1 MAREVTEMNTA
12 TTFPELTADEAAELI
27 TQGEAV
33 VIDVNPRRRWSSG
46 HLPGAVNLDPS
57 EFTEA
62 DLPRDRETTLIFYCS
77 DTGSA
82 SRYAARKAAK
92 LGFLHIFL
100 MPCGLKG
107 WMAAG
112 HRARAGH

>member
-1 MAREVTEMNTA
+1 MTEVTA
-12 TTFPELTADEAAELI
+12 FPELTADEAAELI
-27 TQGEAV
+27 ARGEAI

-46 HLPGAVNLDPS
+46 HLPGAVNLDAS
-57 EFTEA
+57 EFSET
-62 DLPRDRETTLIFYCS
+62 DLPRDKATMLIFYCS
-77 DTGSA
+77 ESGSA

-92 LGFLHIFL
+92 LGFQHIFL

-112 HRARAGH
+112 HRALAGH

>member
-1 MAREVTEMNTA
+1 MTTL
-12 TTFPELTADEAAELI
+12 TTFPELSADEAAELI
-27 TQGEAV
+27 AEGNAV

-46 HLPGAVNLDPS
+46 HLPGAVNLDAS

-62 DLPRDRETTLIFYCS
+62 DLPRDKEARLIFYCS
-77 DTGSA
+77 ETGRA
-82 SRYAARKAAK
+82 SRYAARRAARY
-92 LGFLHIFL
+92 GYVHIFL

-112 HRARAGH
+112 NKAMAGH